1 MDFNGGG
8 GLTRLFFFVSSFIFH
23 FLIETRRWGTSL
35 NGQRKKERKKIR
47 IEEGD
52 ERIQKVGDEYGR
64 VLEGV

>member
-8 GLTRLFFFVSSFIFH
+8 IDPPFLFFVSPFTFH
-23 FLIETRRWGTSL
+23 FLIETRRWRTSL
-35 NGQRKKERKKIR
+35 NGQRKKERKKLR